1 MVVFAIGVFN
11 KPGVKVT
18 ENVELFARL
27 DYQRNKLQPSA
38 GGMSVSDSD
47 TRAAQGLGV
56 NLNLTKTSY
65 VQANW
70 MSYYKEHGV
79 KAQDVALAC
88 GVLF

>member
-1 MVVFAIGVFN
+1 MGVFAIGVFN

-27 DYQRNKLQPSA
+27 GYLRTKLELSA

-47 TRAAQGLGV
+47 TGAAYGLGV

-70 MSYYKEHGV
+70 MSYYKEDGL
-79 KAQDVALAC
+79 KAQGVALAY
-88 GVLF
+88 GVRY